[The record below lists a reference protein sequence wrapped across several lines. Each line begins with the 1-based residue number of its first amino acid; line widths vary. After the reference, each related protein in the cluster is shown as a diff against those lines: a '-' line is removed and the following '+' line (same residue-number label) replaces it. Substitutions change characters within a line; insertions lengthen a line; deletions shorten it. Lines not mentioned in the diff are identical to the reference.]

1 MATRSTS
8 LRTPSSTS
16 SRSSAHRGGS
26 RSGTARRRVRRRRLV
41 ALLGAAVTALLL
53 YAAISPFLDKA
64 VQEITLPLRHEDI
77 IRQQARDKD
86 LDPALIAGV
95 IYTESRFRDQTSEAG
110 AKGLM
115 QILPSTADYIARKS
129 GGTAFEQGDLASPQ
143 INIAYGSFY
152 LRYLMDKYDE
162 NEILALA
169 AYNGGEGAVDG
180 WVSRAAAAGE
190 RFRVPTHIPF
200 PETREYVGRV
210 LTARDTYRRE
220 YRRELGL

>member
-1 MATRSTS
+1 V
-8 LRTPSSTS
+8 
-16 SRSSAHRGGS
+16 SA
-26 RSGTARRRVRRRRLV
+26 AVRRRRR
-41 ALLGAAVTALLL
+41 TALALIVGGL
-53 YAAISPFLDKA
+53 IAGIGIALWFGPGEEALR
-64 VQEITLPLRHEDI
+64 EITLPLRHEDI

-190 RFRVPTHIPF
+190 RFRVSTHIPF